1 MRNEGNQQ
9 QPNRERAGRVISS
22 WTLAK
27 ARQVTPISRRAFV
40 HLGTILPPGRRLAA
54 YLVVLAGLAC
64 QMVLLWLAGEVIDLY
79 VSAVELW
86 AELARKHLELTLS

>member
-22 WTLAK
+22 WTLARASWLAPK
-27 ARQVTPISRRAFV
+27 ARLAFV
-40 HLGTILPPGRRLAA
+40 LLRAILPPGRRLAA
-54 YLVVLAGLAC
+54 YLVVLAGLGC
-64 QMVLLWLAGEVIDLY
+64 QLVLLWLAGEVIDLY

-86 AELARKHLELTLS
+86 AELARKHLELQLS